1 MGGGRDS
8 SKEAFVTGHVI
19 HLNTTI
25 DASPEAIWDVVTD
38 VAQMA
43 QILRSVK
50 SAELLTEGE
59 YAVGTTWREERTFF
73 GHHGTEELHVTECD
87 APRRTL
93 VETTLGRDKIRTA
106 YSIQPH
112 RDRLTRLL
120 VTAAV
125 DMHERSQ
132 ASRLIWNTW
141 GNVSFEATKKMLQQ
155 DLEDIQKEVERRSG
169 DLATPRYG

>member
-1 MGGGRDS
+1 M
-8 SKEAFVTGHVI
+8 TGHVI

-25 DASPEAIWDVVTD
+25 NAAPEAIWEVVTD
-38 VAQMA
+38 VAHA
-43 QILRSVK
+43 AEILRSVK

-73 GHHGTEELHVTECD
+73 GHHGTEELQVTECD

-93 VETTLGRDKIRTA
+93 VETKLDRDRIRTA

-112 RDRLTRLL
+112 SGRPTRLL

-132 ASRLIWNTW
+132 ASKLAWNTW
-141 GNVSFEATKKMLQQ
+141 GNVSYEATRKMLQQ
-155 DLEDIQKEVERRSG
+155 DLEDIRAEVERRAG
-169 DLATPRYG
+169 ELAGTGRHVAL